1 MIYEN
6 EQSLLYIN
14 FKLSSQVGAAAVGV
28 GGYLSHVPAL
38 IFNAIE
44 FKHKDKKVN
53 NLKELTK
60 GDHIIFKREGPGPS
74 HHAIVVDV
82 NEAENKYSIIHFT
95 SIRVCGTSRSKSNA
109 TIIEDT
115 KLFYPDKVTLRKYAK
130 RKLEGEQIVA
140 RTYSLL
146 TKIDK
151 IDYNALTNNCE
162 HVATWCIFGY
172 SRSEQIDKVMAMLG
186 PIGMVPKFV
195 ENISRYV

>member
-1 MIYEN
+1 MALI
-6 EQSLLYIN
+6 LIG
-14 FKLSSQVGAAAVGV
+14 VGAAAVGV

-95 SIRVCGTSRSKSNA
+95 SIRGCGTSRSKSNA
-109 TIIEDT
+109 TIIEET

-140 RTYSLL
+140 RAYSLL
-146 TKIDK
+146 KKIDK

-195 ENISRYV
+195 ENISRIAKKGDPAK

>member
-1 MIYEN
+1 
-6 EQSLLYIN
+6 
-14 FKLSSQVGAAAVGV
+14 VGAAAVGV

-60 GDHIIFKREGPGPS
+60 GDHIIFKREGPGLLIMPS
-74 HHAIVVDV
+74 LLMSMKQRINIAL
-82 NEAENKYSIIHFT
+82 FT
-95 SIRVCGTSRSKSNA
+95 SQASGDVVLL
-109 TIIEDT
+109 EET

-140 RTYSLL
+140 RAYSLL
-146 TKIDK
+146 KKIDK

-172 SRSEQIDKVMAMLG
+172 SRSEQIDKVIAMLG

-195 ENISRYV
+195 ENISRIAKKGDPAK

>member
-95 SIRVCGTSRSKSNA
+95 SIRGCGTSRSKSNA
-109 TIIEDT
+109 TIIEET

-140 RTYSLL
+140 RAYSLL
-146 TKIDK
+146 KKIDK